1 MATALNVFKT
11 VTADLTTEERL
22 LYTAPTRK
30 TSIFLSVQATNITNT
45 TTQVS
50 FYHGSTNVTGNVKT
64 AMAKNFKIPAGDSM
78 AVISAGAKLVLETG
92 QKVYSSASANN
103 TVQLVMSVL
112 ESAND

>member
-45 TTQVS
+45 TVQVS
-50 FYHGSTNVTGNVKT
+50 FYHGSTANVKT
-64 AMAKNFKIPAGDSM
+64 ALAKNYKIPAGDAM

-92 QKVYSSASANN
+92 QKV
-103 TVQLVMSVL
+103 
-112 ESAND
+112 

>member
-1 MATALNVFKT
+1 
-11 VTADLTTEERL
+11 
-22 LYTAPTRK
+22 
-30 TSIFLSVQATNITNT
+30 
-45 TTQVS
+45 
-50 FYHGSTNVTGNVKT
+50 
-64 AMAKNFKIPAGDSM
+64 M

>member
-22 LYTAPTRK
+22 LYTAPSRK

-50 FYHGSTNVTGNVKT
+50 FYHGSTANVKT
-64 AMAKNFKIPAGDSM
+64 ALAKNFRIP
-78 AVISAGAKLVLETG
+78 AGAKLVLETG

>member
-1 MATALNVFKT
+1 MATALNVFRT
-11 VTADLTTEERL
+11 VTADLTTEDAL
-22 LYTAPTRK
+22 LYTAPPRK
-30 TSIFLSVQATNITNT
+30 TSIFLSVQATNLTNA

-50 FYHGSTNVTGNVKT
+50 FYHGSTANVKT
-64 AMAKNFKIPAGDSM
+64 ALAKNFKIPAGDAM
-78 AVISAGAKLVLETG
+78 AVISAGAKLVLESG

>member
-1 MATALNVFKT
+1 MATALNVFRT
-11 VTADLTTEERL
+11 VTADLTTEDKL
-22 LYTAPTRK
+22 LYTAPSRK

-45 TTQVS
+45 TVQVN
-50 FYHGSTNVTGNVKT
+50 FYHGSTANIKT
-64 AMAKNFKIPAGDSM
+64 ALAKNFKIPSGDAM

-103 TVQLVMSVL
+103 SVQLVMSVL

>member
-1 MATALNVFKT
+1 MATALNTFKT
-11 VTADLTTEERL
+11 ITADLTTADKL

-30 TSIFLSVQATNITNT
+30 TSIFLSVQATNITANLVT
-45 TTQVS
+45 VS
-50 FYHGSTNVTGNVKT
+50 FYHGSTNATGNVKT
-64 AMAKNFKIPAGDSM
+64 ALAKNFRIPSGDAM

>member
-50 FYHGSTNVTGNVKT
+50 FYHGSNANVKT
-64 AMAKNFKIPAGDSM
+64 ALAKNFKIPSEDSM
-78 AVISAGAKLVLETG
+78 AIISAGSKLVLESG
-92 QKVYSSASANN
+92 QKVYASASANN
-103 TVQLVMSVL
+103 SVQLVMSIL

>member
-11 VTADLTTEERL
+11 VTADLTTAETL
-22 LYTAPTRK
+22 LYTAPLRK
-30 TSIFLSVQATNITNT
+30 TAIFLSVQATNITANVVT
-45 TTQVS
+45 VN
-50 FYHGSTNVTGNVKT
+50 FYHGSNTATGNVKT
-64 AMAKNFKIPAGDSM
+64 ALAKNFKIPAGDAM

-103 TVQLVMSVL
+103 HVQLLMSVL

>member
-22 LYTAPTRK
+22 LYTAPSRK

-45 TTQVS
+45 TVQVS
-50 FYHGSTNVTGNVKT
+50 FYHGSTANVKT
-64 AMAKNFKIPAGDSM
+64 ALAKNYKIPAGDAM

>member
-1 MATALNVFKT
+1 MATALNTFKT

-22 LYTAPTRK
+22 LYTAPSRK
-30 TSIFLSVQATNITNT
+30 SSIFLSVQATNITNT
-45 TTQVS
+45 TVQVS
-50 FYHGSTNVTGNVKT
+50 FYHGSTANVKT
-64 AMAKNFKIPAGDSM
+64 ALAKNYKIPAGDAM

>member
-1 MATALNVFKT
+1 MATALNTFKT

-45 TTQVS
+45 TVQVS
-50 FYHGSTNVTGNVKT
+50 FYHGSTANVKT
-64 AMAKNFKIPAGDSM
+64 ALAKNYKIPAGDAM

>member
-1 MATALNVFKT
+1 MATALNVFRT
-11 VTADLTTEERL
+11 ITADLTTEDKI
-22 LYTAPTRK
+22 LYTSPSRK
-30 TSIFLSVQATNITNT
+30 TGIFLSVQAANLTNVT
-45 TTQVS
+45 VRAS
-50 FYHGSTNVTGNVKT
+50 FYHGSNANVKT
-64 AMAKNFKIPAGDSM
+64 ALAKNFKIPSGDSM